1 MYHSAKNFTMRNTM
15 MSFLCA
21 ALVGSAQAASGYA
34 DQVPLASQTALTGKL
49 NFVTADF
56 PGLPVNKALKRIPRF
71 AQVYQ
76 WDDKPLG
83 DRSPFLFVHGL
94 RGEYYPTF
102 RYAKIIKKFTS
113 NPEFDGKYKVYL
125 LRHDSLS
132 SVNETVPQFRNAI
145 ASLYNAAQK
154 RPITVL
160 ALSIGGNLV
169 YEGMHD
175 RTTDDSIRL
184 AFTLGTPFRGSPLFC
199 MDWLQYS
206 VYKNLS
212 FPWTRIDHSL
222 AYKYYFNHNPGLVK
236 DFGWDNSDD
245 SIPNVGPFHSKLPLG
260 PHGDLTI
267 GRDVNKRLAELN
279 SQPFDKKKLI
289 TYSGYLLNPF
299 MLPEMQ
305 RKIDTT
311 VMAPYTILTIQ
322 APAHIG
328 REHPV
333 LKWLN
338 RDIGTIIPSKE
349 AQLKTG
355 SQFVYQLNDG
365 ITPVASAVFL
375 PQEACASAALVR
387 ETELPKLKSI
397 TDVHLARVFRN
408 IDHLTFIDGYRP
420 LNASSQ
426 IRDEMD
432 PDAGSKHIFD
442 WMLSDLLQFDQS
454 SNKIARE

>member
-1 MYHSAKNFTMRNTM
+1 MYHSAKNFTMRGAM
-15 MSFLCA
+15 LSFVCASFLC
-21 ALVGSAQAASGYA
+21 STQAAVSSA
-34 DQVPLASQTALTGKL
+34 AETAAMASQPPLSS
-49 NFVTADF
+49 NVSFVKNEF
-56 PGLPVNKALKRIPRF
+56 PTLPLKKALKKKPTS
-71 AQVYQ
+71 AEVYQ

-94 RGEYYPTF
+94 RGEYYPDF
-102 RYAKIIKKFTS
+102 RWKKIIKKFTS
-113 NPEFDGKYKVYL
+113 NPEFDSKYKVYL
-125 LRHDSLS
+125 LRHDSLA
-132 SVNETVPQFRNAI
+132 TVKTIPDFQSAI
-145 ASLYNAAQK
+145 ASLYNASQK
-154 RPITVL
+154 RPITIL

-175 RTTDDSIRL
+175 KATDNAIRL
-184 AFTLGTPFRGSPLFC
+184 AFTLGTPFRGSPIFC

-222 AYKYYFNHNPGLVK
+222 AYKYYFRKNSGLVS
-236 DFGWDNSDD
+236 DFGWDNSDA
-245 SIPNVGPFHSKLPLG
+245 SIPNVGYFHSSLPLG
-260 PHGDLTI
+260 PKGDLTVK
-267 GRDVNKRLAELN
+267 REANARLAELN

-299 MLPEMQ
+299 MMPVIK

-311 VMAPYTILTIQ
+311 VMAPYTLLSVKI
-322 APAHIG
+322 PSHFG

-338 RDIGTIIPSKE
+338 RDMGTIIAAKDI
-349 AQLKTG
+349 QNKTG
-355 SQFVYQLNDG
+355 TPFVYQLNDG
-365 ITPVASAVFL
+365 ITPVSSAVFL
-375 PQEACASAALVR
+375 PQEACASAALVH
-387 ETELPKLKSI
+387 ESELPKLKAA

-426 IRDEMD
+426 IRDEME
-432 PDAGSKHIFD
+432 PEAGSKHIFD

-454 SNKIARE
+454 ANKIAHE